1 MVMRRIVLRQAFRII
16 IPPTGNQVIS
26 LLKVTSLVSVIAL
39 SDLLYSA
46 QVISARNF
54 LVIPLLIVISIWYL
68 FITSVLMVGQHYL
81 ERYMSRSDRDAGA
94 ADDPRAGGSKA
105 VARVGGPDA

>member
-1 MVMRRIVLRQAFRII
+1 MR
-16 IPPTGNQVIS
+16 
-26 LLKVTSLVSVIAL
+26 K
-39 SDLLYSA
+39 
-46 QVISARNF
+46 
-54 LVIPLLIVISIWYL
+54 VIPLLIVISIWYL

-94 ADDPRAGGSKA
+94 AGDPRAGGSKT